1 VEGVEERDEVADDVE
16 DGVGGRIRRRGGAAV
31 APEIGR
37 DAAVA
42 ARGEVAHLVAPR
54 VPELREAV
62 HEQHRRRG
70 GVHGAGLRHVHRDA
84 VGLQLPVPHRRHGA
98 CRRRA
103 PPPGRCCFF
112 FFELHDTL

>member
-1 VEGVEERDEVADDVE
+1 VEGVEERDDVADDME
-16 DGVGGRIRRRGGAAV
+16 DGVGVRFRRRGGAAV
-31 APEIGR
+31 ASEVGCH
-37 DAAVA
+37 AAVA

-70 GVHGAGLRHVHRDA
+70 GVHGAGLRDVHRDA

-98 CRRRA
+98 CRCRA
-103 PPPGRCCFF
+103 LRRCC
-112 FFELHDTL
+112 